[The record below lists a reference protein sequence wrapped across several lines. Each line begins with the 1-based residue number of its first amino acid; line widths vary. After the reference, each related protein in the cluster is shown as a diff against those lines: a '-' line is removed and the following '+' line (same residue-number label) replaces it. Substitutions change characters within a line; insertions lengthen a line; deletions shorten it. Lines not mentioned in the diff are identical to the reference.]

1 MIQVKKSIECSVDWK
16 IPIREAALLFL
27 PPWAERGAYLAVRG
41 LLGAGCGAGPSSETP
56 GGGWSGRGLAGQA
69 GRVLGLGRGPADPG
83 PGRSELGGPGV
94 ASSCEAAP
102 RTGASPTRRW
112 LVCFPAGWRG
122 PCPGL
127 RLEELVLRAG
137 GVVVPVC
144 SRSPAPLPG
153 PEVSFPSALL
163 RAGLGQV
170 SEAWNSGVCLL
181 TCGSPPVCR

>member
-56 GGGWSGRGLAGQA
+56 GGGWSGRGLARQA

-83 PGRSELGGPGV
+83 PGPGPSELGGPGV

-102 RTGASPTRRW
+102 RTGASP
-112 LVCFPAGWRG
+112 A
-122 PCPGL
+122 
-127 RLEELVLRAG
+127 
-137 GVVVPVC
+137 PV
-144 SRSPAPLPG
+144 
-153 PEVSFPSALL
+153 
-163 RAGLGQV
+163 
-170 SEAWNSGVCLL
+170 SG
-181 TCGSPPVCR
+181 